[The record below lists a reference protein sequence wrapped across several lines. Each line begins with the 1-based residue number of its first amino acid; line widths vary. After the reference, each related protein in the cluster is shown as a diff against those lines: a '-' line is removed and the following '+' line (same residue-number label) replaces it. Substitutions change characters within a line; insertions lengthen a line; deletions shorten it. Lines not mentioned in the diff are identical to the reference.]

1 MWNYHTLSLYIYI
14 QTMEVSS
21 LKSVNNCL
29 RRQNWKHTSFKSI
42 NNVKTKCH
50 NRFVTSLF
58 LMSDLKFRSVLWTYL
73 TSLISHFHT
82 KFMKMSIPQTSWFHF
97 IFLFFEFGPGFIWP
111 WTRPWT
117 NILPFLRK
125 KQLLRPLI
133 YVISLLVQGGPGW
146 SRVIQIPFLKIT
158 VLVQLFLV
166 SISEKYKKNKNEFPR
181 PWTTWTLDHRFW
193 PWLLH

>member
-82 KFMKMSIPQTSWFHF
+82 KLWNVEATDLLNFIYFF
-97 IFLFFEFGPGFIWP
+97 IFWVWSRVHLTLDQTLDQHSAIFMQK
-111 WTRPWT
+111 TAVKT
-117 NILPFLRK
+117 
-125 KQLLRPLI
+125 LI
-133 YVISLLVQGGPGW
+133 YRNFIIGPGW

-193 PWLLH
+193 PWLLR